1 MSAAANRPFGI
12 GADLCP
18 VARIAKALP
27 RIGRRAFTP
36 GELRAAQGRAD
47 AAEFLAGRWAAKEAI
62 LKALGTGIAGV
73 APMNEIEILNGS
85 RGAPVAK
92 LSAAAAK
99 RVAALGAGTIHLS
112 ISHAGGFALAF
123 CWIERRAI
131 PSGRAGTARRSVAP
145 RRRSPRA

>member
-1 MSAAANRPFGI
+1 VSAAANRPFGI

-18 VARIAKALP
+18 VARLAKALP

-36 GELRAAQGRAD
+36 GELKAAQGRAD

-73 APMNEIEILNGS
+73 APMNEIEIGTGS
-85 RGAPVAK
+85 RGAPGVK

-99 RVAALGAGTIHLS
+99 RVAALGAGAIHLS

-123 CWIERRAI
+123 CWIERRD
-131 PSGRAGTARRSVAP
+131 PSRAGRA
-145 RRRSPRA
+145 